1 MLKVS
6 QLHAS
11 YGAVPVLVG
20 VEFNLGSSEIWTVLG
35 RNGVGKTTLLRVIIG
50 LLKST
55 QGCIDLHGQRLSGL
69 PAYRIARLGVA
80 YVPQGR
86 GIFPRLTARENLL
99 VGTRAQGNKRAVI
112 PEKIFEFFPI
122 LKERLSQLGGTLSGG
137 EQQML
142 AIGRAL
148 CGKPKL
154 LLLDEP
160 SEGIQPTIVHQL
172 GVLIPDIAKSQG
184 VTILLVEQN
193 LDLALRVSQKC
204 LVMEK
209 GRIVHEGTPE
219 DFTNEEIVK
228 KYLAI

>member
-6 QLHAS
+6 ELYAS
-11 YGAVPVLVG
+11 YGPVSVLFG
-20 VEFNLGSSEIWTVLG
+20 VDFNLGSSEIWAVLG
-35 RNGVGKTTLLRVIIG
+35 RNGAGKTTLLRVMIG
-50 LLKST
+50 LLKPT
-55 QGCIDLHGQRLSGL
+55 QGRIDLHGQMLSGL

-86 GIFPRLTARENLL
+86 GIFPRLTVRENLL
-99 VGTRAQGNKRAVI
+99 VGTRAQGSTRAVI
-112 PEKIFEFFPI
+112 PERVFEFFPI
-122 LKERLSQLGGTLSGG
+122 LEERLSQLGGTLSGG

-160 SEGIQPTIVHQL
+160 SEGIQPIILHQL
-172 GVLIPDIAKSQG
+172 GVLIPDIAKTQSIS
-184 VTILLVEQN
+184 ILLVEQN

-204 LVMEK
+204 LVMDK
-209 GRIVHEGTPE
+209 GRIVHEGNPE
-219 DFTNEEIVK
+219 DFTDEEIVK